1 MRSVLFLLKTILI
14 DTLKRNNKWSK
25 TFLTMFTAW
34 LAVLFMAFWDFFTNG
49 LSFDVWV
56 TLVCVSLGIK
66 VTDAL
71 SKKIEK
77 KNNEVNV

>member
-1 MRSVLFLLKTILI
+1 
-14 DTLKRNNKWSK
+14 
-25 TFLTMFTAW
+25 MFTAW
-34 LAVLFMAFWDFFTNG
+34 GAVLFMAFWDFFVNG

-66 VTDAL
+66 VTDAW

-77 KNNEVNV
+77 KDNEVNV